1 MQFQLRQRGRASM
14 DFAADLGGTL
24 GRLGQTVGGKI
35 AEMDLDADLDRRM
48 EQVEGALQGFSPRW
62 FACGIGNWLSRQH
75 GRIAGDAFAEIEEE
89 LAPTF
94 EALRRGGSTLEVRD
108 GFRPPDYWV
117 GVDFHCTAGGWTREH
132 QGFIHG
138 ELIHP
143 LYVARNF
150 PGQIFRQR
158 AEVLKALGP
167 RRYRKILEMGASSG
181 HYTLQLAQA
190 YPEAALTGVDLSM
203 QMLEQAQRLGNEHDF
218 AWRLIQAA
226 AEDTGLPAAQYDLV
240 TSYIL
245 LHELPARAVKAV
257 FAEAFRLLEPGGTLF
272 MADVRPFHDQSR
284 LEEWRALDLA
294 QRGGEPYWRESAS
307 LDLALVAGEVG
318 FADVRSYGLGE
329 GRYPWVTWATKPG
342 RS

>member
-14 DFAADLGGTL
+14 DFAADLGGAL
-24 GRLGQTVGGKI
+24 GKLGQAVGGKV
-35 AEMDLDADLDRRM
+35 AELQLEADLDRRM
-48 EQVEGALQGFSPRW
+48 AQVEVALQGFAPRW
-62 FACGIGNWLSRQH
+62 FACGIGDWLSRQH
-75 GRIAGDAFAEIEEE
+75 GRIAGDAFEEIKQE

-94 EALRRGGSTLEVRD
+94 EALRQGGTSLEVRE
-108 GFRPPDYWV
+108 GFAPPDYWV

-158 AEVLKALGP
+158 TEVLKELGP
-167 RRYRKILEMGASSG
+167 RRYRRILEMGTSSG
-181 HYTLQLAQA
+181 HYSLQLAKA
-190 YPEAALTGVDLSM
+190 FPEAALTGVELSM
-203 QMLEQAQRLGNEHDF
+203 QMLEQAQRLGNEHGF
-218 AWRLIQAA
+218 AWRLIQAP
-226 AEDTGLPAAQYDLV
+226 AEDTGLPDAQWDLV

-245 LHELPARAVKAV
+245 LHELPAAAVRVV

-284 LEEWRALDLA
+284 LEQWRTLDLA
-294 QRGGEPYWRESAS
+294 LRGGEPYWRESTS
-307 LDLALVAGEVG
+307 LDLVQVAQEAG
-318 FADVRSYGLGE
+318 FKDARSYGLGE
-329 GRYPWVTWATKPG
+329 GRYPWVTLAAKPE
-342 RS
+342 RP